1 MLSNFYYAQ
10 VYINKI
16 YYIQP
21 PKLSDKTT
29 TAIMFTIVA
38 IKQTQINIAGRSG
51 GWGMPFEW
59 LATTCLSIKIHTHL
73 VKATAHYALTPN
85 DFFVGIGIMGD
96 AFQAGFKT

>member
-1 MLSNFYYAQ
+1 
-10 VYINKI
+10 
-16 YYIQP
+16 
-21 PKLSDKTT
+21 
-29 TAIMFTIVA
+29 
-38 IKQTQINIAGRSG
+38 
-51 GWGMPFEW
+51 MPFEW